1 MTDNSIST
9 HKALLQEH
17 AARDILGDY
26 KQYRREALSSED
38 PDAIRKLVEMQMR
51 LIGAEPD
58 KKQDQFAH
66 LPTFNFIFHQ
76 GGVQAT
82 LQQVEVVQ
90 SHALPQAS
98 PPAALPTPLPEPEPL
113 DLDDALSALD
123 AKLKEV

>member
-9 HKALLQEH
+9 HKALLQES
-17 AARDILGDY
+17 AARDILSDY
-26 KQYRREALSSED
+26 KQYRREALSSDD
-38 PDAIRKLVEMQMR
+38 PDVIRKLVEMQMR

-82 LQQVEVVQ
+82 LQQVEVV
-90 SHALPQAS
+90 HTPALP
-98 PPAALPTPLPEPEPL
+98 AAPVAPLPPVAEPVEL